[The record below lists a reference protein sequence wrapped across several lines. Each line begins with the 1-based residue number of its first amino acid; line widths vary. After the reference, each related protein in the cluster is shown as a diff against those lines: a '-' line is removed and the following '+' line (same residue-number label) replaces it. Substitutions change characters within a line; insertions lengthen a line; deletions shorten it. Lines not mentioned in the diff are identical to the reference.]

1 MTAADALNRTLL
13 LMRDHVRES
22 VSDAELLEALASVEV
37 ALVADRPN
45 VSVPEGQ
52 HALIAAAALCARSGA
67 CCYLEVPDLPLQG
80 VHAPLRGE
88 RLGEGL
94 ADLGADLIPDIR
106 FQVGVPAHEVDV
118 ALVMGDSPWRGRAR
132 HVVRVSGG
140 PWVGC
145 IGAAGERWNATGS
158 PFGALAAAGLG
169 AGESYKTAVRRFR
182 ASAADPGSFEDY
194 FAPVASARVEL
205 APAGTPPPALRLDRF
220 DVVSGGAI
228 CHAAL
233 YALARVPG
241 LAASVRVIEPKTS
254 DSPDLNRYALLR
266 RSRLGVRKVDDLASQ
281 PLGGLHITGIPLNY
295 GDSTCEEIGPL
306 APFILVGVDDIPSR
320 WRVQRARP
328 AWLGVGATSH
338 YSAMASFHS
347 SGLACAICLHPRA
360 DDDPRPIPTVAF
372 VSHWAGLWLAS
383 LLVRCKAGPAPPRN
397 QQQAYLTMLRA
408 DSAGAVWQSGVA
420 ARIDCPMRCPL

>member
-1 MTAADALNRTLL
+1 MTAADALDRTLL
-13 LMRDHVRES
+13 LMRDHVQDS
-22 VSDAELLEALASVEV
+22 VSDTELLDALTGVEV

-45 VSVPEGQ
+45 VSVQEAQ
-52 HALIAAAALCARSGA
+52 HALIAAATLCARSGA
-67 CCYLEVPDLPLQG
+67 CCYLEAPNVPLQG
-80 VHAPLRGE
+80 VHAPLYGE
-88 RLGEGL
+88 RLCEGL
-94 ADLGADLIPDIR
+94 ADLGADLIPDVR
-106 FQVGVPAHEVDV
+106 FRDGVPAHEIDV

-132 HVVRVSGG
+132 HVIRLSGG

-145 IGAAGERWNATGS
+145 ISPAGERWNATGL
-158 PFGALAAAGLG
+158 PFGALAAAGLA
-169 AGESYKTAVRRFR
+169 AGESFKTAMRRLR
-182 ASAADPGSFEDY
+182 ASAADPAGFEQY
-194 FAPVASARVEL
+194 FAPVASAQVEL
-205 APAGTPPPALRLDRF
+205 APAGAPRPTLRLDRF

-241 LAASVRVIEPKTS
+241 LSASVRVIEPKTS
-254 DSPDLNRYALLR
+254 DSPDLNRYSLLR

-281 PLGGLHITGIPLNY
+281 PLGGLQITGIPLKY
-295 GDSTCEEIGPL
+295 DDSTREVIDPL
-306 APFILVGVDDIPSR
+306 APFVLVGVDDIPSR
-320 WRVQRARP
+320 WIVQRARP

-383 LLVRCKAGPAPPRN
+383 LLVRCAAGQAPPRN
-397 QQQAYLTMLRA
+397 QQQAYLTMLRP
-408 DSAGAVWQSGVA
+408 DSAGALWQSGVA
-420 ARIDCPMRCPL
+420 ARVGCPMHCPL